1 MSAPKR
7 AAVYGP
13 EPWLT
18 DGDAVWSHWDLWFC
32 QVACL
37 DHGGDLADLA
47 DAIAESGRPYGGSDA
62 ERKLSHLD
70 DLAARLRAAGL
81 DSAAVAASADG
92 RPALRAKARK
102 KVLEQGLYE
111 RDLTDAMRST
121 ARVRLHERAL
131 RGRWDRFP
139 ASPLPWHERTV
150 NHLGECRLPKKA
162 TFSLARRIES
172 LRDRHDRAT
181 VGDPAERLAAR
192 RALVTY
198 MYETMGRCDDSYG
211 VLGELGTEALVTYAR
226 LPHVQKG
233 IAAEDWCKDLCE
245 LLAWEQHGLLLDR
258 ETVVFEHIHGDLADL
273 AERFLRTLS
282 EELRSQRLDHEA
294 DEALQAIAYMHS
306 AHARLTRFASIAK
319 TLGSDHW
326 RPIVTM
332 ARTALARGRTDVAR
346 ATFIAA
352 DRPGMHQRYL
362 SERCAE
368 LTGSPPPSAP
378 QSARL

>member
-102 KVLEQGLYE
+102 K
-111 RDLTDAMRST
+111 
-121 ARVRLHERAL
+121 
-131 RGRWDRFP
+131 
-139 ASPLPWHERTV
+139 
-150 NHLGECRLPKKA
+150 
-162 TFSLARRIES
+162 
-172 LRDRHDRAT
+172 
-181 VGDPAERLAAR
+181 
-192 RALVTY
+192 
-198 MYETMGRCDDSYG
+198 
-211 VLGELGTEALVTYAR
+211 ALVTYAR